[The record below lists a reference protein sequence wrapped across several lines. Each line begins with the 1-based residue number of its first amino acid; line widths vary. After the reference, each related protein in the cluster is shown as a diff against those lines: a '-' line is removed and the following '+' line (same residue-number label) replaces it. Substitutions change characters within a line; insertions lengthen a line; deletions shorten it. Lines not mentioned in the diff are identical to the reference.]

1 MKISRASTI
10 SCTVSILLLFALAWA
25 WKGICPEILWG
36 RIAWPLLRLIS
47 VMTISLGVSAL
58 IEGMGWNSIVA
69 SLARPLMRAGNFSDH
84 AGTAFTSAFLSGVA
98 ANTLLWNGYQEN
110 RISYRE
116 MILATLLN
124 LGLPSYFLH
133 LPVTFAIIVPLAGSA
148 GAIYITITLL
158 AAVLR
163 TFVVLIAGRSLLEAQ
178 TVQQQDG
185 PQSHEK
191 TTSRHDSGAGTGHDR
206 YAEVRK
212 LFARYIRLRLGKIV
226 CYTVPIYLFVAWLQQ
241 AGVFQWMQQASA
253 SLFTGQAMPVEGM
266 SVVVFSIVAE
276 FAAGA
281 AAAGAMLNAGILTTK
296 QTVYAL
302 LLGNI
307 IATPVRALR
316 HQLPRYL
323 GIYQPK
329 TGVMLLLLGQ
339 GLRVISV
346 IAIGWV
352 YYILG

>member
-1 MKISRASTI
+1 MKISRAAII
-10 SCTVSILLLFALAWA
+10 SCSVSFLLLLALFWG
-25 WKGICPEILWG
+25 WEGIRPDILWG
-36 RIAWPLLRLIS
+36 RIAWPLMRLVAIMA
-47 VMTISLGVSAL
+47 VSLGLSAL

-69 SLARPLMRAGNFSDH
+69 SLARPLMRAGNFSDY

-98 ANTLLWNGYQEN
+98 ANTLLWNAYQEK

-116 MILATLLN
+116 MMLATLLN

-163 TFVVLIAGRSLLEAQ
+163 TFVVLIAGRLLLGTR
-178 TVQQQDG
+178 TVQQNNSTPAQENST
-185 PQSHEK
+185 SHEG
-191 TTSRHDSGAGTGHDR
+191 SDSGTGHDR
-206 YAEVRK
+206 YAKVKK

-241 AGVFQWMQQASA
+241 AGVFHWMQQAST
-253 SLFTGQAMPVEGM
+253 SLFTAQAMPVEGI
-266 SVVVFSIVAE
+266 SVVVFSIMAE

-281 AAAGAMLNAGILTTK
+281 AAAGAMLNAGVLTIK

-329 TGVMLLLLGQ
+329 TGIMLLLLGQ
-339 GLRVISV
+339 GLRVTSV
-346 IAIGWV
+346 VITGWL
-352 YYILG
+352 YYIS